1 MKNIKVNIKTL
12 REAKK
17 ITLANAAFALNIEE
31 NLLIQIENG
40 NREVIL
46 SDLMKIENYYK
57 TLPDIENDIETADR
71 NASAL
76 NLAEDELGYAKIS
89 ISEKTEI
96 LIGKIKTFLKED
108 NRINTAYIFGSYAR
122 GEEKTDSDIDLMVEF
137 KTDKNYS
144 FFDLLDISFF
154 LEKRIDIKVDIVE
167 KGFIHDF
174 ALETASKDLIKIY
187 G

>member
-17 ITLANAAFALNIEE
+17 ITLANAAFYLKMEE

-40 NREVIL
+40 NRKVTL
-46 SDLMKIENYYK
+46 SELLKIENYYK
-57 TLPDIENDIETADR
+57 TLPEIKNEIETTDR
-71 NASAL
+71 NACGL
-76 NLAEDELGYAKIS
+76 HLAEDEMVYDKIS

-96 LIGKIKTFLKED
+96 IVGKIKTFLKED
-108 NRINTAYIFGSYAR
+108 NRINTAYVFGSYAR
-122 GEEKTDSDIDLMVEF
+122 GEEKPDSDIDLMVEF

-154 LEKRIDIKVDIVE
+154 LEKRIEIKVDIVE

-174 ALETASKDLIKIY
+174 ALKTASKDLIKIY